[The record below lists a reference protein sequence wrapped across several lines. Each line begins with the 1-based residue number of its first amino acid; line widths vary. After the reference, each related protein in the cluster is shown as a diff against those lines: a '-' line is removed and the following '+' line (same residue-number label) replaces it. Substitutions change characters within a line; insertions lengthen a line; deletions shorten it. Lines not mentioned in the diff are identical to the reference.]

1 MLHCFKRQMEGGY
14 SRSTT
19 WSLPRPIPD
28 LEDTK
33 TEFAAEVERFLKQNE
48 SNRLL
53 LHVDEHRTMCQFP
66 AFRRGA
72 MQLAGSAPALCRL
85 IATYLEPPDLPAAGS
100 SKVCRYPIPMMLVD
114 VSPLL
119 SFDPSDHAAA
129 TAAGLP
135 RIMLPNTQD
144 KGWNGKAKRLL
155 ATLRV
160 KLSLFL
166 QQVGLDQLHIE
177 RGEDRILQQTFK
189 KIRGILDKDQK
200 LENKLVGAIQS
211 FKLKLEGTNVP
222 GAVNLLLG
230 VKDEEATGQRYPQ
243 VVSLPNR
250 KLSLPLEMLMA
261 ARDTT
266 DSANAIFEEG
276 QKLFRSSTGAASDY
290 CDGALLERAFAWALA
305 CKAAKEERLAMS
317 TEYQFQC
324 SDLQD
329 GLKQVEGKNCRV
341 FTKNGDPCID
351 GIDNMKDGIMYHA
364 FSEGSG
370 MGTHK
375 GFDIWFK
382 TTDGRLVRSSVAH
395 FFSWV
400 FEIRL
405 LQA

>member
-33 TEFAAEVERFLKQNE
+33 TEFAAEVGKFLKQNE

-53 LHVDEHRTMCQFP
+53 LHVDEHRTMCKFP

-72 MQLAGSAPALCRL
+72 MQLAGSAPDLCRV

-100 SKVCRYPIPMMLVD
+100 SKVCRFPIPMVLVD

-119 SFDPSDHAAA
+119 SFDPSDDAAA

-135 RIMLPNTQD
+135 RISFPGR
-144 KGWNGKAKRLL
+144 GWNGKAKRLL

-177 RGEDRILQQTFK
+177 QDEDRILRQTFK
-189 KIRGILDKDQK
+189 EIRGILDKDQK
-200 LENKLVGAIQS
+200 LKNKLVEAIQS
-211 FKLKLEGTNVP
+211 FELELQGTNVP

-230 VKDEEATGQRYPQ
+230 IKDQEATGQRYPP

-250 KLSLPLEMLMA
+250 KISLPLEMLMA
-261 ARDTT
+261 ADDRN
-266 DSANAIFEEG
+266 DSAKDVFRKG
-276 QKLFRSSTGAASDY
+276 QTLFRNSMAIASDY

-317 TEYQFQC
+317 TEYEFQC

-329 GLKQVEGKNCRV
+329 GLAQVEGKNCRV
-341 FTKNGDPCID
+341 FTRKGGPCID

-370 MGTHK
+370 KGTHK

-382 TTDGRLVRSSVAH
+382 TDGRLVRSSVAH

>member
-28 LEDTK
+28 IEETIK
-33 TEFAAEVERFLKQNE
+33 EFKAEVGKFLNQNH

-53 LHVDEHRTMCQFP
+53 LHVDEHRAMSDFP

-72 MQLAGSAPALCRL
+72 MELAGSAPAFCRV
-85 IATYLEPPDLPAAGS
+85 IATHLQPPDLPPAGS
-100 SKVCRYPIPMMLVD
+100 STLCRFPIPMMLID

-119 SFDPSDHAAA
+119 SFDPSDDAAA
-129 TAAGLP
+129 TVAGLP
-135 RIMLPNTQD
+135 RISLPGR
-144 KGWNGKAKRLL
+144 GWNGKAERLL

-177 RGEDRILQQTFK
+177 QDEDSILRQTFN
-189 KIRGILDKDQK
+189 KIQENLDKDQE

-211 FKLKLEGTNVP
+211 FELELEQGTNVP

-230 VKDEEATGQRYPQ
+230 VKDEEATGQRYRQ

-250 KLSLPLEMLMA
+250 QLSLPLEILMA
-261 ARDTT
+261 ADDTT
-266 DSANAIFEEG
+266 DSAKGIFRKG
-276 QKLFRSSTGAASDY
+276 QGLFCNSAGAASGY

-317 TEYQFQC
+317 TLYEFQC

-329 GLKQVEGKNCRV
+329 GLEQVEGKNCRV
-341 FTKNGDPCID
+341 FTRKGDPRIA
-351 GIDNMKDGIMYHA
+351 GIDNMKPGIMYHA

-370 MGTHK
+370 THR

-382 TTDGRLVRSSVAH
+382 TTDGELVRSSVAH
-395 FFSWV
+395 FFKGS
-400 FEIRL
+400 L
-405 LQA
+405 